1 MAAMTRLRLPRMLRV
16 REKTARAEL
25 VCRKANRRHQPAIEV
40 LEQRLEMAQVSWTG
54 LGDGTTWQ
62 VAKNWSSNAVPG
74 ASDDVTI
81 NVANNPTIIYNGT
94 STIQSLVDNDTLS

>member
-1 MAAMTRLRLPRMLRV
+1 MTRSRLPQMPRV

-25 VCRKANRRHQPAIEV
+25 ARRKANHRHQAAIEV
-40 LEQRLEMAQVSWTG
+40 LEQRLVMSPVSWTG

-74 ASDDVTI
+74 RV
-81 NVANNPTIIYNGT
+81 G
-94 STIQSLVDNDTLS
+94 